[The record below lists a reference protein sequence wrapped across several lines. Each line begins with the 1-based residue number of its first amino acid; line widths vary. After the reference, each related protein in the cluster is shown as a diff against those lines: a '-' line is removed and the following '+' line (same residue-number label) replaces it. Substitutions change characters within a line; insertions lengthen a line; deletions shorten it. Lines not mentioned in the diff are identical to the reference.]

1 MRLIIIR
8 HAEPDYENDTITEK
22 GRREAQLL
30 ADHIKDMKV
39 DKVYVSPLGR
49 ARATAE
55 PYLEK
60 SGKDATVINWLEE
73 FPSRIVRPDDESRKN
88 IVWDWLPQD
97 WTKEDEFYDVNKW
110 TDNDRLIAGG
120 VREKYEEIRDGFDSL
135 LAGCGYV
142 RKNRLYMV
150 ERPNTDTIMFFCH
163 FGMECVMLGRLFNI
177 SPMILWHSVC
187 AAPASITT
195 VVTEERRKGIAS
207 FRMLSFGDTSY
218 LREAGEE
225 TSFHA
230 RFCEIYDNM
239 DERHD

>member
-8 HAEPDYENDTITEK
+8 HAEPDYENDSLTEK
-22 GRREAQLL
+22 GRREAEIL
-30 ADHIKDMKV
+30 ADHIKDMKA

-49 ARATAE
+49 AKATAR

-60 SGKDATVINWLEE
+60 TGKDATTLDWLEE
-73 FPSRIVRPDDESRKN
+73 FPSRIIRPDDENRKN
-88 IVWDWLPQD
+88 IVWDWLPQN
-97 WTKEDEFYDVNKW
+97 WTKEDGFYDVNRW

-135 LAGCGYV
+135 LAGHGYV
-142 RKNRLYMV
+142 RKDRLYLA
-150 ERPNTDTIMFFCH
+150 ERPNTDTILFFCH
-163 FGMECVMLGRLFNI
+163 FGMECVMLGRLFSI
-177 SPMILWHSVC
+177 SPMILWHSLC

-207 FRMLSFGDTSY
+207 FRMLSFSDTSH
-218 LREAGEE
+218 LRNAGEE
-225 TSFHA
+225 VSFHA